1 MAAIGSIRKH
11 GVLLLVIIGLA
22 LLAFILGDL
31 SNVTRTFSNKY
42 VMAKIDGK
50 KMDQQYSKQ
59 YEENTALMKLL
70 QGKTSF
76 EDNETYQIHDM
87 TWQQMLQDKVLDKE
101 LEKLGMAYNNQM
113 IEDFKENMLASL
125 STQQPN
131 QFIAQ
136 FANALAQQVGPEN
149 AMAVLSNI
157 EAYANNENA
166 KDIYNAYQAL
176 VRFAVSAEKS
186 QQYFALAQNSVYFS
200 DPLAKQLAKDN
211 KMSMVSLMTVN
222 PELTAFQSLKP
233 EVAEKDMKAFYNDHK
248 KDLFTVQDKN
258 RDINVAVF
266 PINPTPAD
274 LKAIEDSVRKDFAAF
289 ATAPS
294 IAEYNISKGNAA
306 SVDSTYYKESDINLP
321 ELDSLIFKS
330 AVGSFIEPFTYEN
343 VKWYFGK
350 VFGVSSRPDSV
361 LVATIELPF
370 KTAQYKE
377 APYSKKEA
385 RLKADSLR
393 QAIVSGQT
401 SIFAEQ
407 PNYLYG
413 REQGD
418 TTFWLPERGTMP
430 ELYNNLLTTPNGG
443 IYVYKA
449 PNGYI
454 VFQVL
459 DRTQLIEK
467 RQFVLYDYDITAS
480 DATVS
485 ALRSQANQFAAS
497 VSNNEELL
505 AAAAKQGIQVVNGQ
519 RVPSMAAN
527 IGQLPN
533 CRDIV
538 SWSFGDDVKKDA
550 ISDVFN
556 INRMYF
562 AVASVANVREVGEQK
577 YKDVKD
583 EIKTMLEHQNKV
595 DMVAEQLNKDLASGG
610 MQAVA
615 QKYSVALTDS
625 VMLSFAGD
633 YYMNRGVDSKAIGKI
648 FNLPANKPTAVA
660 GNNVA
665 YVVDVK
671 EVRDGQVSPTLVLEK
686 NYLQNAVLGRERNEN
701 TLLGYLISQ
710 TKVLDNRV
718 RFYQK

>member
-1 MAAIGSIRKH
+1 MAAIGAIRKH

-31 SNVTRTFSNKY
+31 SNVTRVFSDKY
-42 VMAKIDGK
+42 TMAKIDGK
-50 KMDQQYSKQ
+50 KVDQEYSKR
-59 YEENTALMKLL
+59 YEQNTALMRLL
-70 QGKTSF
+70 QGKSSF
-76 EDNETYQIHDM
+76 EDSEMYQFHEM
-87 TWQQMLQDKVLDKE
+87 TWNQMLQEQVLDKQ
-101 LEKLGMAYNNQM
+101 LEKLGMAYSNQM
-113 IEDFKENMLASL
+113 VEDFKEEMIASL

-157 EAYANNENA
+157 EAYANNEQA
-166 KDIYNAYQAL
+166 KDIYNAYQAI
-176 VRFAVSAEKS
+176 VRFALSAEKS

-211 KMSMVSLMTVN
+211 NMVMASLMTVN
-222 PELTAFQSLKP
+222 PELTAFQNLSP
-233 EVAEKDMKAFYNDHK
+233 EVKESEMKAFYKTHK
-248 KDLFTVQDKN
+248 SDIFTVQNRN

-289 ATAPS
+289 AQATD
-294 IAEYNISKGNAA
+294 IAAYNVAKGNSAA
-306 SVDSTYYKESDINLP
+306 VDSTYFKQSDINLP
-321 ELDSLIFKS
+321 ELDSLVFKS
-330 AVGSFIEPFTYEN
+330 PVGSFIEPFTYEN

-350 VFGVSSRPDSV
+350 VFGAANRPDSV

-370 KTAQYKE
+370 KTASYKE

-385 RLKADSLR
+385 RLLADSLR
-393 QAIVSGQT
+393 QVIASGQT
-401 SIFAEQ
+401 TIFAEQ

-418 TTFWLPERGTMP
+418 TTFWLPERGTMVD
-430 ELYNNLLTTPNGG
+430 LYNNLLSTPNGG

-449 PNGYI
+449 SSGYV

-497 VSNNEELL
+497 VSSNEELI
-505 AAAAKQGIQVVNGQ
+505 ANAAKQGIQVVNGQ
-519 RVPSMAAN
+519 AVTSMAAT

-538 SWSFGDDVKKDA
+538 SWSFGDDVKADA

-556 INRMYF
+556 IDRMYF
-562 AVASVANVREVGEQK
+562 AVASVAKVREVGEQK
-577 YKDVKD
+577 YKEVKD

-595 DMVAEQLNKDLASGG
+595 ELVAEQLNKDLASGG

-615 QKYSVALTDS
+615 QKYSVPVTDS

-633 YYMNRGVDSKAIGKI
+633 YYMNRGVESKAIGQI
-648 FNLPANKPTAVA
+648 FGLQANKPTAVT
-660 GNNVA
+660 GNNMA
-665 YVVDVK
+665 YVVNVL
-671 EVRDGQVSPTLVLEK
+671 ETRPGQATENLMLEK

-701 TLLGYLISQ
+701 TLLSYLINQ

>member
-31 SNVTRTFSNKY
+31 SNVQRTFSNKY

-59 YEENTALMKLL
+59 YEENSALMRLL
-70 QGKTSF
+70 QGKSSMD
-76 EDNETYQIHDM
+76 DNEMYQIHDM
-87 TWQQMLQDKVLDKE
+87 TWQQMLQDKVLDKQ
-101 LEKLGMAYNNQM
+101 LEKLGMSYSNQM
-113 IEDFKENMLASL
+113 IEDFKENMIASL

-136 FANALAQQVGPEN
+136 FANALAQQYGPES
-149 AMAVLSNI
+149 AMNIISNI
-157 EAYANNENA
+157 EQLANNEQA
-166 KDIYNAYQAL
+166 KDIYNAYLAL
-176 VRFAVSAEKS
+176 VRFAVSAQKS

-200 DPLAKQLAKDN
+200 DPMAKQLAKDN
-211 KMSMVSLMTVN
+211 NMAMVSLMTVN
-222 PELTAFQSLKP
+222 PDLNVFQNLKP
-233 EVAEKDMKAFYNDHK
+233 EVAEKDVKDFYNAHK
-248 KDLFTVQDKN
+248 NDLFNVRNRN

-289 ATAPS
+289 TQTES
-294 IAEYNISKGNAA
+294 IAEYNTSKGNAA
-306 SVDSTYYKESDINLP
+306 MVDSTYFKKTDITLP
-321 ELDSLIFKS
+321 GLDSLIFNA
-330 AVGSFIEPFTYEN
+330 AVGSNIEPFSYEN

-350 VFGVSSRPDSV
+350 VFGAANRPDSV

-370 KTAQYKE
+370 KTAQYQE

-385 RLKADSLR
+385 RLLADSLK
-393 QAIVSGQT
+393 QVISSNQT
-401 SIFAEQ
+401 TIFAEQ

-418 TTFWLPERGTMP
+418 TTFWMSERGTLP
-430 ELYNNLLTTPNGG
+430 EIYNNLLTTPNGG

-454 VFQVL
+454 LFQVL

-497 VSNNEELL
+497 ITNNEELI
-505 AAAAKQGIQVVNGQ
+505 ANAAKQGIQVVNGQ
-519 RVPSMAAN
+519 NVTSMAAN

-550 ISDVFN
+550 VSDVFN
-556 INRMYF
+556 VNRMFF
-562 AVASVANVREVGEQK
+562 AVASVAKTREVGVQK

-583 EIKTMLEHQNKV
+583 EIQTLLERKNKL
-595 DMVAEQLNKDLASGG
+595 DMVADQLNNDLKSGG
-610 MQAVA
+610 MQSLA
-615 QKYSVALTDS
+615 QKYTTAVSDS

-648 FNLPANKPTAVA
+648 FRLPNNKPTAVS
-660 GNNVA
+660 GNNNV
-665 YVVDVK
+665 YVVNVM
-671 EVRDGQVSPTLVLEK
+671 ETRDGQTSQNLMLEK

-701 TLLGYLISQ
+701 TLLTYLINN

>member
-1 MAAIGSIRKH
+1 MAAIGAIRKH

-31 SNVTRTFSNKY
+31 SNVTRVFSDKY
-42 VMAKIDGK
+42 TMAKIDGK
-50 KMDQQYSKQ
+50 KMDQEYSKR
-59 YEENTALMKLL
+59 YEQNTALMRLL
-70 QGKTSF
+70 QGKSSF
-76 EDNETYQIHDM
+76 EDSEMYQFHEM
-87 TWQQMLQDKVLDKE
+87 TWNQMLQEQVLDKQ
-101 LEKLGMAYNNQM
+101 LEKLGMAYSNQM
-113 IEDFKENMLASL
+113 VEDFKEEMIASL

-157 EAYANNENA
+157 EAYANNEQA
-166 KDIYNAYQAL
+166 KDIYNAYQAI
-176 VRFAVSAEKS
+176 VRFALSAEKS

-211 KMSMVSLMTVN
+211 NMVLASLMTVN
-222 PELTAFQSLKP
+222 PELTAFQNLSP
-233 EVAEKDMKAFYNDHK
+233 EVKESEMKAFYKTHK
-248 KDLFTVQDKN
+248 SDIFTVQNRN

-289 ATAPS
+289 AQAS
-294 IAEYNISKGNAA
+294 DIAAYNVAKGNSAA
-306 SVDSTYYKESDINLP
+306 VDSTYFKQSDINLP
-321 ELDSLIFKS
+321 ELDSLVFKS
-330 AVGSFIEPFTYEN
+330 PVGSFIEPFTYEN

-350 VFGVSSRPDSV
+350 VFGAANRPDSV

-370 KTAQYKE
+370 KTASYKE

-385 RLKADSLR
+385 RLLADSLR
-393 QAIVSGQT
+393 QVIASGQT
-401 SIFAEQ
+401 TIFAEQ

-418 TTFWLPERGTMP
+418 TTFWLPERGTMVD
-430 ELYNNLLTTPNGG
+430 LYNNLLSTPNGG

-449 PNGYI
+449 SSGYV

-497 VSNNEELL
+497 VSSNEELI
-505 AAAAKQGIQVVNGQ
+505 ANAAKQGIQVVNGQ
-519 RVPSMAAN
+519 AVTSMAAT

-538 SWSFGDDVKKDA
+538 SWSFGDDVKADA

-556 INRMYF
+556 IDRMYF
-562 AVASVANVREVGEQK
+562 AVASVAKVREVGEQK
-577 YKDVKD
+577 YKEVKD

-595 DMVAEQLNKDLASGG
+595 ELVAEQLNKDLASGG

-615 QKYSVALTDS
+615 QKYSVPVTDS

-633 YYMNRGVDSKAIGKI
+633 YYMNRGVENKAVGQI
-648 FNLPANKPTAVA
+648 FGLQVNKPTAVT
-660 GNNVA
+660 GNNMA
-665 YVVDVK
+665 YVVNVL
-671 EVRDGQVSPTLVLEK
+671 ETRPGQATENLMLEK

-701 TLLGYLISQ
+701 TLLSYLINQ

>member
-1 MAAIGSIRKH
+1 MAAIGAIRKH

-31 SNVTRTFSNKY
+31 SNVHRTFSNKY
-42 VMAKIDGK
+42 VMAKVDGK

-70 QGKTSF
+70 QNKTSF
-76 EDNETYQIHDM
+76 EDNETYQIHEM
-87 TWQQMLQDKVLDKE
+87 TWQQMLQDAVLDKQ
-101 LEKLGMAYNNQM
+101 LAKLGLTFTPQM
-113 IEDFKENMLASL
+113 IEDFKENMVASL

-136 FANALAQQVGPEN
+136 FANALAQLYGPEN
-149 AMAVLSNI
+149 AMGIISNI
-157 EAYANNENA
+157 ETLANQDQT

-176 VRFAVSAEKS
+176 VRFAVSNEK
-186 QQYFALAQNSVYFS
+186 QQNYFALTQNTLYFS

-211 KMSMVSLMTVN
+211 NMAMVSLMTIN
-222 PELTAFQSLKP
+222 PELTAFQNLKP
-233 EVAEKDMKAFYNDHK
+233 EVSEKEMKDFYNTHK
-248 KDLFTVQDKN
+248 NDLFDLPADN

-274 LKAIEDSVRKDFAAF
+274 LKAIEDSVRKDFTNF
-289 ATAPS
+289 TQQS
-294 IAEYNISKGNAA
+294 IAEFNLSKGNGV
-306 SVDSTYYKESDINLP
+306 VDSTYFKESDITLP

-330 AVGSFIEPFTYEN
+330 SVGSFIEPFLYEN

-350 VFGVSSRPDSV
+350 VFGAANRPDSV

-385 RLKADSLR
+385 HRIADSLVEVIKSN
-393 QAIVSGQT
+393 QAN
-401 SIFAEQ
+401 IFALQ

-418 TTFWLPERGTMP
+418 TTFWLAERGTMST
-430 ELYNNLLTTPNGG
+430 LYNSLLETPNGG
-443 IYVYKA
+443 IYLYKA

-459 DRTQLIEK
+459 DRTQPIEK
-467 RQFVLYDYDITAS
+467 RQFVLYDYDVNAS
-480 DATVS
+480 EATFN
-485 ALRSQANQFAAS
+485 ALRSQANEFAAG
-497 VSNNEELL
+497 VSNNEEFI
-505 AAAAKQGIQVVNGQ
+505 ANAAKKGIQVVNGE
-519 RVPSMAAN
+519 RVTSMMAN
-527 IGQLPN
+527 VGQLPN

-538 SWSFGDDVKKDA
+538 SWAFSDEAKKDN

-556 INRMYF
+556 IDRMYF
-562 AVASVANVREVGEQK
+562 AVACVAQVREKGVQK
-577 YKDVKD
+577 YKDAKD
-583 EIKTMLEHQNKV
+583 DIKTILERKNKLN
-595 DMVAEQLNKDLASGG
+595 MVADQLNKDLASGFD
-610 MQAVA
+610 AVA
-615 QKYSVALTDS
+615 QKYSVAANDS

-633 YYMNRGVDSKAIGKI
+633 YYMNRGVDSKAIGQI
-648 FNLPANKPTAVA
+648 FSLPVNKSAAVC
-660 GNNVA
+660 GNNMV
-665 YVVDVK
+665 YVVNVK
-671 EVRDGQVSPTLVLEK
+671 ELRDGQASQNLMMEK
-686 NYLQNAVLGRERNEN
+686 NYLQNELVGRERNEN
-701 TLLGYLISQ
+701 TLLNYLISQ

>member
-1 MAAIGSIRKH
+1 MAAIGAIRKH

-50 KMDQQYSKQ
+50 KMDQTYSKQ

-70 QGKTSF
+70 QNKNSL

-87 TWQQMLQDKVLDKE
+87 TWQQMLQEQVLDKQ

-149 AMAVLSNI
+149 AMAIISNI
-157 EAYANNENA
+157 EAYANNDQA

-176 VRFAVSAEKS
+176 VRFAISAEKS

-211 KMSMVSLMTVN
+211 KMAMVSLMTIN

-233 EVAEKDMKAFYNDHK
+233 EVSEKEIKDFYNEHK
-248 KDLFTVQDKN
+248 EDVFTVQDKN

-289 ATAPS
+289 TQASS
-294 IAEYNISKGNAA
+294 IAEYNISKGNAGA
-306 SVDSTYYKESDINLP
+306 VDSTYFKESDINLP

-330 AVGSFIEPFTYEN
+330 SVGSYIEPFTYEN

-350 VFGVSSRPDSV
+350 VFGVANRPDSV

-370 KTAQYKE
+370 KTASYKE

-385 RLKADSLR
+385 RLLADSLR
-393 QAIVSGQT
+393 QVITSGQT

-430 ELYNNLLTTPNGG
+430 ELYNSLLTTPNGG

-485 ALRSQANQFAAS
+485 ALRSQANQFAAG

-505 AAAAKQGIQVVNGQ
+505 AAAAKQGIQVVNGDH
-519 RVPSMAAN
+519 VTSMAAN

-538 SWSFGDDVKKDA
+538 SWAFGDDVKKDA

-556 INRMYF
+556 INRMFF
-562 AVASVANVREVGEQK
+562 AVASVANVREAGEQK

-583 EIKTMLEHQNKV
+583 EIKTMLEHQNKI
-595 DMVAEQLNKDLASGG
+595 DLVAEQLNKELASGG

-615 QKYSVALTDS
+615 QKYSVPVTDS

-633 YYMNRGVDSKAIGKI
+633 YYMNRGVDSKAIGQI
-648 FNLPANKPTAVA
+648 FNLSANKPAAVA

-665 YVVDVK
+665 YVVNVN
-671 EVRDGQVSPTLVLEK
+671 ETRDGQASQNLMMEK
-686 NYLQNAVLGRERNEN
+686 NYLQSAVLGRERNEN

>member
-1 MAAIGSIRKH
+1 MAAIGAIRKH

-50 KMDQQYSKQ
+50 KMDQQYSKE

-70 QGKTSF
+70 QKKNSF
-76 EDNETYQIHDM
+76 EDNEMYQIHEM
-87 TWQQMLQDKVLDKE
+87 TWQQMLQEKALDKE
-101 LEKLGMAYNNQM
+101 LAKLGLTFTNQM
-113 IEDFKENMLASL
+113 IEDYKENMVASL

-136 FANALAQQVGPEN
+136 FANALAELYGPEN
-149 AMAVLSNI
+149 AMSIISNI
-157 EAYANNENA
+157 ETLANNDQT
-166 KDIYNAYQAL
+166 KDLYNAYQAL
-176 VRFAVSAEKS
+176 VRFAISAEK
-186 QQYFALAQNSVYFS
+186 QQSYLALAQGSISFS
-200 DPLAKQLAKDN
+200 DPMAKKLAKDN
-211 KMSMVSLMTVN
+211 SMAMVSLMTVN
-222 PELTAFQSLKP
+222 PEMTAFQNLTP
-233 EVAEKDMKAFYNDHK
+233 EVSESEIKDFYKTHK
-248 KDLFTVQDKN
+248 KELFDVKARN

-274 LKAIEDSVRKDFAAF
+274 LKAIEDSVRKDFTAFTQAA
-289 ATAPS
+289 S
-294 IAEYNISKGNAA
+294 IAEYNVSKGNANV
-306 SVDSTYYKESDINLP
+306 VDSTFYKESDITMP

-330 AVGSFIEPFTYEN
+330 AVGSYIEPFTYEN

-350 VFGVSSRPDSV
+350 VFGIANRPDSV
-361 LVATIELPF
+361 MVATIELPF

-385 RLKADSLR
+385 RLLADSLR
-393 QAIVSGQT
+393 QVITSGT
-401 SIFAEQ
+401 SIFSLQ

-418 TTFWLPERGTMP
+418 TTFWMAERGTMP
-430 ELYNNLLTTPNGG
+430 EIYNNLLSTPNGG

-480 DATVS
+480 DATIN

-497 VSNNEELL
+497 ATNNEELL
-505 AAAAKQGIQVVNGQ
+505 ANAAKQGIQVVNGQ
-519 RVPSMAAN
+519 NVTSMAAN

-533 CRDIV
+533 CREIV
-538 SWSFGDDVKKDA
+538 SWSFGDDVEKDA

-556 INRMYF
+556 INRMFF
-562 AVASVANVREVGEQK
+562 AVASVAKVRETGIQK

-583 EIKTMLEHQNKV
+583 DIKSMLERQNKV
-595 DMVAEQLNKDLASGG
+595 ALVAEQLNKDLASGG
-610 MQAVA
+610 MQAIA
-615 QKYSVALTDS
+615 QKYSIAMSDS

-633 YYMNRGVDSKAIGKI
+633 YYMNRGVDSKAIGQI
-648 FNLPANKPTAVA
+648 FGLQKNKPTAVS
-660 GNNVA
+660 GTNVA
-665 YVVDVK
+665 YVVNVQ
-671 EVRDGQVSPTLVLEK
+671 ETREGQASPNLMMEK

-701 TLLGYLISQ
+701 TLMSYLINQ
-710 TKVLDNRV
+710 MKVIDNRV

>member
-1 MAAIGSIRKH
+1 MAAIGAIRKH

-31 SNVTRTFSNKY
+31 SNVHRTFSNKY

-70 QGKTSF
+70 QNKTSF
-76 EDNETYQIHDM
+76 EDNETYQIHEM
-87 TWQQMLQDKVLDKE
+87 TWQQMLQDAVLDKQ
-101 LEKLGMAYNNQM
+101 LAKLGLTFTPQM
-113 IEDFKENMLASL
+113 IEDFKENMVASL

-136 FANALAQQVGPEN
+136 FANALAQIYGPEN
-149 AMAVLSNI
+149 AMGIISNI
-157 EAYANNENA
+157 ETLANQDQG

-176 VRFAVSAEKS
+176 VRFAVSAEK
-186 QQYFALAQNSVYFS
+186 QQNYFALAQNSIYFS

-211 KMSMVSLMTVN
+211 NMAMVSLMTVN
-222 PELTAFQSLKP
+222 PELTAFQNMKP
-233 EVAEKDMKAFYNDHK
+233 EVSEKEMKDFYNIHK
-248 KDLFTVQDKN
+248 SDMFDLQADN

-274 LKAIEDSVRKDFAAF
+274 LKAIEDSVRKDFTNF
-289 ATAPS
+289 TQQS
-294 IAEYNISKGNAA
+294 IAEFNLSKGNGV
-306 SVDSTYYKESDINLP
+306 VDSTYFKESDINLP

-330 AVGSFIEPFTYEN
+330 SVGSFIEPFLYEN

-350 VFGVSSRPDSV
+350 VFGAANRPDSV

-385 RLKADSLR
+385 HRIADSLVDVIKSN
-393 QAIVSGQT
+393 QA
-401 SIFAEQ
+401 SIFALQ

-418 TTFWLPERGTMP
+418 TTFWLAERGTMP
-430 ELYNNLLTTPNGG
+430 TLYNNLLETPNGG
-443 IYVYKA
+443 IYLYKA

-467 RQFVLYDYDITAS
+467 RQFVLYDYDVNAS
-480 DATVS
+480 EATFN
-485 ALRSQANQFAAS
+485 ALRSQANEFAAG
-497 VSNNEELL
+497 VSNNEEFI
-505 AAAAKQGIQVVNGQ
+505 ANAAKKGIQVVNGEK
-519 RVPSMAAN
+519 VTSMMAN
-527 IGQLPN
+527 VGQLPN

-538 SWSFGDDVKKDA
+538 SWAFSDDVKKDN

-556 INRMYF
+556 IDRMYF
-562 AVASVANVREVGEQK
+562 AVACVAQAREKGVQK
-577 YKDVKD
+577 YKDAKD
-583 EIKTMLEHQNKV
+583 DIKTILERKNKLN
-595 DMVAEQLNKDLASGG
+595 MVADQLNKDLASGFN
-610 MQAVA
+610 AVA
-615 QKYSVALTDS
+615 QKYSIAANDS

-633 YYMNRGVDSKAIGKI
+633 YYMNRGVDSKAIGQI
-648 FNLPANKPTAVA
+648 FNLPVNKSAAVC
-660 GNNVA
+660 GNNMV
-665 YVVDVK
+665 YVVNVK
-671 EVRDGQVSPTLVLEK
+671 ELRDGQASQNLMMEK
-686 NYLQNAVLGRERNEN
+686 NYLQNELIGRERNEN
-701 TLLGYLISQ
+701 TLLSYLISQ
-710 TKVLDNRV
+710 SKVLDNRV

>member
-31 SNVTRTFSNKY
+31 SNVTRVFSNKY
-42 VMAKIDGK
+42 TMARIDGK
-50 KMDQQYSKQ
+50 KMDQTYSKQ

-70 QGKTSF
+70 QGKNSL
-76 EDNETYQIHDM
+76 EDNDTYQIHEM
-87 TWQQMLQDKVLDKE
+87 TWQQMLQDAVLDKQ

-149 AMAVLSNI
+149 AMAVISNI
-157 EAYANNENA
+157 ESYANNEQA

-200 DPLAKQLAKDN
+200 NPLAKQLAKN
-211 KMSMVSLMTVN
+211 NRSALVSLMTVN
-222 PELTAFQSLKP
+222 PELTAFQNLKP
-233 EVAEKDMKAFYNDHK
+233 EVSEKEMKDFYNTHK
-248 KDLFTVQDKN
+248 SDLFTVQNQN
-258 RDINVAVF
+258 RDLNVAVF

-274 LKAIEDSVRKDFAAF
+274 LKAIEDSVRKDFTTF
-289 ATAPS
+289 AQSAD
-294 IAEYNISKGNAA
+294 IMAYNVAKGNGAV
-306 SVDSTYYKESDINLP
+306 VDSTYFKESDINLP

-330 AVGSFIEPFTYEN
+330 PVGSFIEPFSYEN

-350 VFGVSSRPDSV
+350 VFGAANRPDSV

-370 KTAQYKE
+370 KTASYKE

-385 RLKADSLR
+385 RLLADSLR

-418 TTFWLPERGTMP
+418 TTFWLPERGTMAD
-430 ELYNNLLTTPNGG
+430 LYNNLLTTPNGG

-454 VFQVL
+454 VFQL
-459 DRTQLIEK
+459 LNRTVPIEK
-467 RQFVLYDYDITAS
+467 RQFVL
-480 DATVS
+480 
-485 ALRSQANQFAAS
+485 ANKTGGLSGPAIKPVAVRMVWQ
-497 VSNNEELL
+497 
-505 AAAAKQGIQVVNGQ
+505 
-519 RVPSMAAN
+519 AAN
-527 IGQLPN
+527 AVRIPVIGMGG
-533 CRDIV
+533 IA
-538 SWSFGDDVKKDA
+538 SAEDA
-550 ISDVFN
+550 VEFMLAGAS
-556 INRMYF
+556 
-562 AVASVANVREVGEQK
+562 AVAVGAMNFHDPYLTQKVVDGMEQYLIRHDISAVRELTG
-577 YKDVKD
+577 
-583 EIKTMLEHQNKV
+583 
-595 DMVAEQLNKDLASGG
+595 
-610 MQAVA
+610 AV
-615 QKYSVALTDS
+615 Q
-625 VMLSFAGD
+625 
-633 YYMNRGVDSKAIGKI
+633 
-648 FNLPANKPTAVA
+648 
-660 GNNVA
+660 
-665 YVVDVK
+665 
-671 EVRDGQVSPTLVLEK
+671 
-686 NYLQNAVLGRERNEN
+686 
-701 TLLGYLISQ
+701 
-710 TKVLDNRV
+710 
-718 RFYQK
+718 

>member
-31 SNVTRTFSNKY
+31 SNVTRVFSNKY
-42 VMAKIDGK
+42 TMAKIDGR
-50 KMDQQYSKQ
+50 KMDQEYSKQ
-59 YEENTALMKLL
+59 YEENTALIKLIQKKNSL
-70 QGKTSF
+70 
-76 EDNETYQIHDM
+76 EDDETYQIHDM
-87 TWQQMLQDKVLDKE
+87 TWQQLLQSQVLDKE
-101 LEKLGMAYNNQM
+101 LEKLGMAYTNQM
-113 IEDFKENMLASL
+113 IEDYKDNMIASL

-136 FANALAQQVGPEN
+136 FANALAEQVGPEN
-149 AMAVLSNI
+149 TMAILSNI
-157 EAYANNENA
+157 ESYANNDQA
-166 KDIYNAYQAL
+166 KDIYNAYKAL
-176 VRFAVSAEKS
+176 VRIAINSEKS

-200 DPLAKQLAKDN
+200 DPMAKQLAKDN
-211 KMSMVSLMTVN
+211 KMSLVSLMTVN
-222 PELTAFQSLKP
+222 PELTAFQNLKP
-233 EVAEKDMKAFYNDHK
+233 EVAEKEMKDFYNAHK
-248 KDLFTVQDKN
+248 KDLFTVRDRN
-258 RDINVAVF
+258 RDLNVAVF

-289 ATAPS
+289 AQAPT
-294 IAEYNISKGNAA
+294 IAEYNISKGFGGA
-306 SVDSTYYKESDINLP
+306 VDSTYFKESDINLP
-321 ELDSLIFKS
+321 ELDSLVFKS

-350 VFGVSSRPDSV
+350 VFGAASRPDSV
-361 LVATIELPF
+361 MVATIELPF
-370 KTAQYKE
+370 KTASYQE
-377 APYSKKEA
+377 APYTKKEA
-385 RLKADSLR
+385 HQKADSLR
-393 QAIVSGQT
+393 DAIVSGQT
-401 SIFAEQ
+401 TIFAEQ

-430 ELYNNLLTTPNGG
+430 ELYNNLLSTPNGG
-443 IYVYKA
+443 IYLYKA

-459 DRTQLIEK
+459 NRTQPIEK

-497 VSNNEELL
+497 VTSDDELV
-505 AAAAKQGIQVVNGQ
+505 ANAAKQGIQIVSGDHVT
-519 RVPSMAAN
+519 SMAAT

-556 INRMYF
+556 INRMFF

-583 EIKTMLEHQNKV
+583 EIKTMLERQNKV
-595 DMVAEQLNKDLASGG
+595 DMVAEQLNKDLASGD
-610 MQAVA
+610 MQSVA
-615 QKYSVALTDS
+615 QKYSVAVTDS
-625 VMLSFAGD
+625 VSLSFAGD
-633 YYMNRGVDSKAIGKI
+633 YYMNRGVDSKAIGQI

-665 YVVDVK
+665 YVVNVV
-671 EVRDGQVSPTLVLEK
+671 ESRDGQATENLMMEK

-701 TLLGYLISQ
+701 TLLGYLINQ
-710 TKVLDNRV
+710 VKVLDNRV